1 MSLSAILVYMITIS
15 EQEKQIKDLEKRVK
29 KLETALKKLTEVKA
43 PRLGNPD
50 ELFNEAVELFS
61 TYDKVSSSLLQRRLS
76 IGYARAAR
84 IIDQLVEQ
92 GKIKKTTKPGLFDVI
107 AKK

>member
-1 MSLSAILVYMITIS
+1 MSTSS
-15 EQEKQIKDLEKRVK
+15 EPDKKINDLERRVK
-29 KLETALKKLTEVKA
+29 KLESAMKKLAEVKK
-43 PRLGNPD
+43 PKPGEID
-50 ELFNEAVELFS
+50 ELFGEAVKLFE

-92 GKIKKTTKPGLFDVI
+92 GKIKKTSTPGLFDVI
-107 AKK
+107 VKK

>member
-1 MSLSAILVYMITIS
+1 MAISS
-15 EQEKQIKDLEKRVK
+15 EIDKKIASLEKRVK
-29 KLETALKKLTEVKA
+29 KLESALKKLTEVKA
-43 PRLGNPD
+43 SKPGSPD
-50 ELFNEAVELFS
+50 ELFAEAVELFS

-107 AKK
+107 VKK